1 MEGGVQLSGPSTQ
14 EGDLCGQSPRGHTPQ
29 LFLCSHQGRDPEQP
43 SALSYGMGVEARKA
57 GGAGLQSPG
66 DEQV

>member
-1 MEGGVQLSGPSTQ
+1 MEGGVQLSRPSTQ
-14 EGDLCGQSPRGHTPQ
+14 EGDLCGQRPRENTPQ
-29 LFLCSHQGRDPEQP
+29 LFLSSHQGRDPEQP

-57 GGAGLQSPG
+57 GGAGWQSPG